1 MVDPAD
7 ITHGGFPEGPAGRF
21 NALNSMSYGPMK
33 YSDNRRMAG
42 KALLTYWT
50 STEPFT
56 AWLEAQEGYII
67 PPALELRLE
76 SRSTPRDPKLAPY
89 LDVVNYGRNKGFAG
103 PANQKAADAGAQY
116 VVVDTFAKAVQTGDA
131 KGAIEDGRE
140 PARAHLRPLDRS
152 RAITPG
158 RRSAPAPVAHG
169 SRFEGSDRG
178 DQDRHRHRR
187 VPEGVGRSPRFA
199 SLARR
204 EAMLA
209 YALMLP
215 GALVLILFM
224 AYPFFLGIWLSL
236 TDKRVGSS
244 RVRLRRPRQLS
255 AGTWHDEIFRQTV
268 KNTFIYGFGTV
279 PFKLM
284 LGLGLALLLNE
295 RFRGSRFARAGL
307 LLPWIVPTAISSLA
321 WLMLFDPFLSPISLA
336 LKDWGLISDNI
347 NFLGDPWHARASL
360 CLANV
365 WRGIPFFA
373 ISILAGLQAV
383 PDDLH
388 EAAALDGAN
397 AWQRFWSV
405 TLPGDP
411 QHRADHHA
419 LLDHLDLRR
428 LPADLRASP
437 RAAPLN
443 STHVFGTYSYDQ
455 CASAISATP
464 PPSRSTCSRS

>member
-1 MVDPAD
+1 
-7 ITHGGFPEGPAGRF
+7 
-21 NALNSMSYGPMK
+21 
-33 YSDNRRMAG
+33 MAIR
-42 KALLTYWT
+42 T
-50 STEPFT
+50 
-56 AWLEAQEGYII
+56 
-67 PPALELRLE
+67 
-76 SRSTPRDPKLAPY
+76 
-89 LDVVNYGRNKGFAG
+89 
-103 PANQKAADAGAQY
+103 
-116 VVVDTFAKAVQTGDA
+116 
-131 KGAIEDGRE
+131 
-140 PARAHLRPLDRS
+140 
-152 RAITPG
+152 
-158 RRSAPAPVAHG
+158 APATAELSG
-169 SRFEGSDRG
+169 
-178 DQDRHRHRR
+178 
-187 VPEGVGRSPRFA
+187 GVGRSPRFA

-236 TDKRVGSS
+236 TDKRVG
-244 RVRLRRPRQLS
+244 RAAYDFVGLDNYRWY
-255 AGTWHDEIFRQTV
+255 WHDEIFRQTV

-321 WLMLFDPFLSPISLA
+321 WLMIFDPFLSPISLA
-336 LKDWGLISDNI
+336 LKDWGLISGNI
-347 NFLGDPWHARASL
+347 NFLGTPWHARASL

-405 TLPGDP
+405 TYPVIRNIVLITTLFSIIWTF
-411 QHRADHHA
+411 ADFQ
-419 LLDHLDLRR
+419 LIYVITKG
-428 LPADLRASP
+428 
-437 RAAPLN
+437 APLN

-455 CASAISATP
+455 MRVGYLGDAATISLYMFPILSVFAIIML
-464 PPSRSTCSRS
+464 RFVRKED